1 MKIADLLPAHIRK
14 AIYTVLGAVIAVE
27 AVVDV
32 IPDVF
37 EGRALLVLAALGFTL
52 AAGNTKGV

>member
-1 MKIADLLPAHIRK
+1 MKIADLLPPHIRK
-14 AIYTVLGAVIAVE
+14 AIYTVLGTLVALE

-32 IPDVF
+32 IPDVL

-52 AAGNTKGV
+52 ASANTNRG

>member
-1 MKIADLLPAHIRK
+1 MDTLDD
-14 AIYTVLGAVIAVE
+14 TSVL
-27 AVVDV
+27 